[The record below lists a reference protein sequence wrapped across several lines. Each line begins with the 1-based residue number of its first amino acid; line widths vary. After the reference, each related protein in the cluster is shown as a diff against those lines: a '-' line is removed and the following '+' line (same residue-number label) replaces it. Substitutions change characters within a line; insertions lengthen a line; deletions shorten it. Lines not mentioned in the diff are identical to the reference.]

1 MSNAECWFGIRS
13 HRHATYIYSWNTQIH
28 RNSTYIQNWNTQMP
42 YIYTAVIHKYTDM
55 PYIHIQLKYTNTQ
68 TCRVYIQSKSKQ
80 SIRCNIKCLYL
91 HMEVEFESNQITFTR
106 LLSQLS
112 SLWLRQLYTGQHS
125 QFLQCL
131 KLFGNKNTILPNL
144 KVVGWRKLKMDSSL
158 TQIFWKLPTA
168 VHNWILFTSMLL
180 MKNWFS

>member
-1 MSNAECWFGIRS
+1 MAC
-13 HRHATYIYSWNTQIH
+13 H
-28 RNSTYIQNWNTQMP
+28 
-42 YIYTAVIHKYTDM
+42 TDM
-55 PYIHIQLKYTNTQ
+55 PRIHSWNLRSKK
-68 TCRVYIQSKSKQ
+68 QSKSKQ

-112 SLWLRQLYTGQHS
+112 SLWLRQLYTGQYS
-125 QFLQCL
+125 QFLQCF
-131 KLFGNKNTILPNL
+131 KLFEKNTILPNL

-168 VHNWILFTSMLL
+168 VHNWILFTSILL